1 MIGMQAPTQDLA
13 GFFTRGEQ
21 LKLYRPCEE
30 WNLVLGDGP
39 VVATA
44 IHDAHALRESLYPY
58 LAIAPDDRRREE
70 DPLTAVFTGVGDVRL
85 RALRSRFEV
94 DLNRPRE
101 LAMSSDPE
109 DTWGLRI
116 WHDTLPESE
125 REASLAAHDR
135 FYAMMRELLQGL
147 VERWGSVLLIDLHSY
162 NHRRDGADG
171 APADPQG
178 NPDIELGVTTLDPQ
192 RWGAVAECFAHVLR
206 QTPVAGR
213 TPDVRQNVRFPTGG
227 HFPEWV
233 YATFGDRVC
242 TISPE
247 YKKIFMDEWTGRA
260 DIGALD
266 DLRRGLQRAVEA
278 VRPEFLACR

>member
-1 MIGMQAPTQDLA
+1 MQQAPQGSA
-13 GFFTRGEQ
+13 AFFTRGER
-21 LKLYRPCEE
+21 LKLRQPCED
-30 WNLVLGDGP
+30 WDLILGDGP

-44 IHDAHALRESLYPY
+44 IHDAHALRESLCPY
-58 LAIAPDDRRREE
+58 LAIAPDKRRREE
-70 DPLTAVFTGVGDVRL
+70 DPLTALFTEVGDVRL

-94 DLNRPRE
+94 DLNRPRD
-101 LAMSSDPE
+101 LAMSTDPE

-116 WHDTLPESE
+116 WHDTLPDSE

-135 FYAMMRELLQGL
+135 FYAMMRELLEKL
-147 VERWGSVLLIDLHSY
+147 VAGWGAVLLIDLHSY

-171 APADPQG
+171 PPADQDG
-178 NPDIELGVTTLDPQ
+178 NPDIELGVTTLDPD
-192 RWGAVAECFAHVLR
+192 RWGGVAERFAQVLR
-206 QTPVAGR
+206 ETPVAGHV
-213 TPDVRQNVRFPTGG
+213 PDVRQNVRFPTGG

-233 YATFGDRVC
+233 YATFGDKVC

-247 YKKIFMDEWTGRA
+247 YKKIFMDEWTGHA

-266 DLRRGLQRAVEA
+266 ELRLGLQRAVDA